1 MQEMRLTAV
10 VSVGLWCLTV
20 AVVDAQLFT
29 ASSDLSAAF
38 QLERQVVNVLG
49 ELVAKAQAKIDTIRK
64 YLEDYESVIEE
75 QALTEDDFMERV
87 AGKQSR
93 SEVKSPLIKPGL
105 KNGEWIS
112 LNNRGFLCLNITLG
126 NIHHEKVTVFVT
138 CFNVIWFSLQ

>member
-112 LNNRGFLCLNITLG
+112 LNNRDFLCLNITLG

-138 CFNVIWFSLQ
+138 CFNVI

>member
-138 CFNVIWFSLQ
+138 CFNVI